1 MRPQANYNRSIN
13 LLKYFKE
20 NSQVVVKSGFM
31 IGVGETEEEVEKL
44 IDDLDQAGCDLVTI
58 GQYLQPT
65 KEHINVS
72 KFYTMSEFKKIKNYA
87 QKKLNI
93 KSVECGPMVRSSYHA
108 ESQLKNI
115 DNKFSDKREI
125 I

>member
-1 MRPQANYNRSIN
+1 
-13 LLKYFKE
+13 
-20 NSQVVVKSGFM
+20 M

-72 KFYTMSEFKKIKNYA
+72 KFYTMSEFEKIKNYA

>member
-1 MRPQANYNRSIN
+1 
-13 LLKYFKE
+13 
-20 NSQVVVKSGFM
+20 
-31 IGVGETEEEVEKL
+31 
-44 IDDLDQAGCDLVTI
+44 
-58 GQYLQPT
+58 
-65 KEHINVS
+65 
-72 KFYTMSEFKKIKNYA
+72 MSEFEKIKNYA